1 MYHQTSDRRAQAG
14 LFARPR
20 PEHKQELGGE
30 PEKEQEGKRADD
42 CTARQVESYQRI
54 AIGDRV
60 AGDSPR
66 QERYPT
72 RKEREKQRDRGRGG
86 GRTQDGGR
94 GGQDEEAICYPASD
108 TNIRHC
114 LRGSDLSS
122 DRFGNRVRGALLSLI
137 PCAGRARGP
146 ARSNSWS
153 CWMNAIEARVRRLC
167 SRSPR
172 FLDASSVPCAAA
184 ARVIIIITCTCE

>member
-1 MYHQTSDRRAQAG
+1 VGGKESRR
-14 LFARPR
+14 
-20 PEHKQELGGE
+20 EN
-30 PEKEQEGKRADD
+30 
-42 CTARQVESYQRI
+42 RQLHSAVEVESYQRI
-54 AIGDRV
+54 AISDRV

-72 RKEREKQRDRGRGG
+72 RKEREKQRDRERG

-122 DRFGNRVRGALLSLI
+122 DRFGNRGALLSLI

-153 CWMNAIEARVRRLC
+153 CWMDAIEARVRRLC

-184 ARVIIIITCTCE
+184 A